1 MNLLILTAL
10 LALGPAPASSSLPA
24 TTVHIKDFK
33 YVPATV
39 TVAAGA
45 TVRFVND
52 DGEAH
57 TVTASDKSFDSGG
70 LDSGEAWSHRFT
82 SVGTFA
88 YFCAVHPYMH
98 GTVVVTK

>member
-1 MNLLILTAL
+1 MNLLILSVL
-10 LALGPAPASSSLPA
+10 LALGPAPAPSTAPA
-24 TTVHIKDFK
+24 TVVHIKNFA
-33 YVPATV
+33 YVPPAL
-39 TVAAGA
+39 TVAAGT

-70 LDSGEAWSHRFT
+70 LDTGEAWSHRFT
-82 SVGTFA
+82 SAGTFP

>member
-1 MNLLILTAL
+1 MNVLLLTAI
-10 LALGPAPASSSLPA
+10 LALSPAPSASSTPTATVHVKNFAYAPA
-24 TTVHIKDFK
+24 TLS
-33 YVPATV
+33 
-39 TVAAGA
+39 VAAGT

-70 LDSGEAWSHRFT
+70 LDTGEAWSHRFT
-82 SVGTFA
+82 SAGTFA

-98 GTVVVTK
+98 GTIVVTK